1 MSGYSVVQNV
11 NRRNTNYPH
20 TRYFQIPHLHPMANI
35 LLLGY
40 GRMGKLIEKAAVARG
55 HQIVGKVSASTP
67 LTEEMLHQADVAID
81 FSLPNIAEGL
91 VTKAINA
98 QVPVA
103 SGTTGWSSA
112 SLQTQVEETKRTAFI
127 HATNMSIGVNVV
139 FAANQ
144 LIAKLLG
151 PTKQYTS
158 SIAETHHIHKVD
170 APSGTAVTL
179 AEGILSGMTHYAD
192 WTLDSEG
199 DKPTAKQLPISAYR
213 EGEVFGD
220 HEIHF
225 ESEVDQIIL
234 SHHAKSRQGFAIGA
248 VLAAEFLIDKKGVFT
263 MANVL
268 GLD

>member
-1 MSGYSVVQNV
+1 
-11 NRRNTNYPH
+11 
-20 TRYFQIPHLHPMANI
+20 MANI

-40 GRMGKLIEKAAVARG
+40 GRMGKLIEKAAIARG
-55 HQIVGKVSASTP
+55 HHIVGRVSASTP
-67 LTEEMLHQADVAID
+67 LSNQMLLAADVAID

-91 VTKAINA
+91 VTRAVEA
-98 QVPVA
+98 DVPVA

-112 SLQTQVEETKRTAFI
+112 GLQTQVEKEKRTAFI

-151 PTKQYTS
+151 PTNQYTTTIS
-158 SIAETHHIHKVD
+158 ETHHIHKVD

-179 AEGILSGMTHYAD
+179 AEKVLLGMPQYQEWKLETQGEHLKA
-192 WTLDSEG
+192 S
-199 DKPTAKQLPISAYR
+199 QLPVTASR

-220 HEIHF
+220 HELIF
-225 ESEVDQIIL
+225 ESEVDQITL
-234 SHHAKSRQGFAIGA
+234 AHHAKSRQGFAIGA
-248 VLAAEFLIDKKGVFT
+248 ILAAEFLIDKKGVFT